1 MQHRTCLQ
9 YGDYV
14 LAASS
19 PMKIRRADLDSTMN
33 AEHADLGLPPLE
45 TKVTRRPGAVWRD
58 KRYWFAASALLFLA
72 GGAVW
77 FMMMRQAGG
86 AMTDPVTPLLMR
98 LLSSPEFWAAVGV
111 GFAAQAIDGALG
123 MAYGISSTTFLL
135 GTGASPAAASAAVH
149 IAEVFTT
156 GFSGASHLK
165 FGNVEKKLFWRLV
178 VPGMIGGVA
187 GAYVLTSIDG
197 KMLKPYVSAYLL
209 LMGLYILVKA
219 WRAAKPRK
227 GNLNHV
233 GKLALT
239 GGFVD
244 AVGGGG
250 WGPVVTSTLV
260 GRGNNPRTTIGT
272 VNTAEFFIALATA
285 ASFAWFSELSHLT
298 LIAGLVFGGLFAAP
312 FAAWLCH
319 KLPAR
324 ALLWMVGVLITG
336 LSAFNL
342 YKSLA

>member
-1 MQHRTCLQ
+1 
-9 YGDYV
+9 
-14 LAASS
+14 
-19 PMKIRRADLDSTMN
+19 MKIRQPDFDPVPQN
-33 AEHADLGLPPLE
+33 AEHSELGLPPLE
-45 TKVTRRPGAVWRD
+45 TKVTRSTASSAGGR
-58 KRYWFAASALLFLA
+58 RYWLAVTSVLVVFAAAIWFTQSDPASQSVYAPVLAVLRQLF
-72 GGAVW
+72 
-77 FMMMRQAGG
+77 
-86 AMTDPVTPLLMR
+86 
-98 LLSSPEFWAAVGV
+98 SSPEFWAAVAV

-156 GFSGASHLK
+156 GASGASHLR
-165 FGNVEKKLFWRLV
+165 FGNVDKKLFWRLV
-178 VPGMIGGVA
+178 LPGVIGGVT

-197 KMLKPYVSAYLL
+197 KLIKPYISAYLL
-209 LMGLYILVKA
+209 AMGLYILYKA
-219 WRAAKPRK
+219 WRAAKPRQ
-227 GNLNHV
+227 GNLNHA

-285 ASFAWFSELSHLT
+285 GSFAWLSELTHLP

-319 KLPAR
+319 KLAAR
-324 ALLWMVGVLITG
+324 TLLWMVGGLISA
-336 LSAFNL
+336 LSLFNL
-342 YKSLA
+342 WKALA